1 MFIVIVGA
9 SGIGETL
16 VDIIRKDKRHYIVV
30 IDKNLENCE
39 NIVKKH
45 DIIVINGD
53 ATQNDVLNESEIE
66 RADVIVTTTKD
77 DSINLMVISLAKNMG
92 IKHFVS
98 LLNREESMPLYNE
111 KNVSIIRDPNTL
123 MANQIF
129 RAIIQPKIENFLNI
143 GESSEIIRVEIDPN
157 SILCGENI
165 NKLNLPKNTLI
176 LTIERKEKLF
186 IATNE
191 GRLFSGDVLTLLTN
205 KKQVDKI
212 LKLFGSCL

>member
-16 VDIIRKDKRHYIVV
+16 IDIIRKDKRHYVVV
-30 IDKNLENCE
+30 IDKNLEYCE

-53 ATQNDVLNESEIE
+53 ATQNDVLQESEIE

-77 DSINLMVISLAKNMG
+77 DSTNLMVISLAKNMG
-92 IKHFVS
+92 IKQFVS
-98 LLNREESMPLYNE
+98 LLNQEESMPLYIE
-111 KNVSIIRDPNTL
+111 KNVNIIRDPNTL

-129 RAIIQPKIENFLNI
+129 RAIIQPKIENFLNM
-143 GESSEIIRVEIDPN
+143 GEFSEIIRVEIDPN

-165 NKLNLPKNTLI
+165 SRLDLPKNTLI
-176 LTIERKEKLF
+176 LTIEREEKLF

-191 GRLFSGDVLTLLTN
+191 GKLYSGDVLTLLTN
-205 KKQVDKI
+205 KKQVEKI